1 MILEKACSRCYKTKP
16 VEEFYKQKCTKSGF
30 HSWCKQCNKEY
41 LIEWR
46 KINGCRR
53 ILEGEQYEAN

>member
-46 KINGCRR
+46 KINGC
-53 ILEGEQYEAN
+53 